1 MKKIVLDTLTGIIIV
16 TTSGVVMVMLM
27 ALLARII

>member
-16 TTSGVVMVMLM
+16 TTSGVIMIMLM
-27 ALLARII
+27 ALVARIM

>member
-27 ALLARII
+27 ALLTRII

>member
-16 TTSGVVMVMLM
+16 TTSGVVMMMLM
-27 ALLARII
+27 SLIARVL